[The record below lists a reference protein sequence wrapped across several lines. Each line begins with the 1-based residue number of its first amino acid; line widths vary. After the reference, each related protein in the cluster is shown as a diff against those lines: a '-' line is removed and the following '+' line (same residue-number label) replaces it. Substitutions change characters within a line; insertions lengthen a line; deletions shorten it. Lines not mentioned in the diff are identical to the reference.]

1 MYWSSEDVLLWMSCL
16 VMNGEESG
24 LSVFSV
30 LAVRRCGCPRP
41 VRVCSAMWCRPG
53 ASAQAEQG
61 AVTVLWFEFP

>member
-30 LAVRRCGCPRP
+30 GGATVRLSPARPR
-41 VRVCSAMWCRPG
+41 V
-53 ASAQAEQG
+53 
-61 AVTVLWFEFP
+61 